1 MLLKYRVEMWYTLS
15 FSDLEKLELFIHLGT
30 ILINNGGGVV
40 FELGVI
46 QESSRITPNVSE
58 FI

>member
-15 FSDLEKLELFIHLGT
+15 FSDLEKFELFIHLGT

-46 QESSRITPNVSE
+46 Q
-58 FI
+58 